1 LSAGTSP
8 AGMKSFSK
16 LANSSPVYERKMEFF
31 EKTVIDVSIAEGKAE
46 KEFLKKKKEKERKR
60 KLSLIFISI
69 SITG

>member
-1 LSAGTSP
+1 
-8 AGMKSFSK
+8 
-16 LANSSPVYERKMEFF
+16 MEFF